1 MSKQSFQPATLE
13 SLARAH
19 GTEALG
25 IVVDIMRDCPN
36 PELRMKAAQ
45 VVLDRGHGKAT
56 QAVIT
61 MPVRQAVATKLYA
74 LSDEELLE
82 LAAEARG
89 KMQMAEGGVPPKE
102 GDPLGL
108 GVGEESPSQPISL
121 APSAMVTKERAASVM
136 ATTER
141 VTTRTAT
148 GKKYKDAIDA
158 DFDEL
163 DVAK

>member
-19 GTEALG
+19 GVEALG
-25 IVVDIMRDCPN
+25 VAVDIMRECPS
-36 PELRMKAAQ
+36 PELRLKAAAL
-45 VVLDRGHGKAT
+45 VLDRGHGKAT

-61 MPVRQAVATKLYA
+61 VPVRQAVATKLYA

-89 KMQMAEGGVPPKE
+89 KMQMAGGGSTPQK
-102 GDPLGL
+102 GDPIGL
-108 GVGEESPSQPISL
+108 GAGAEPPSHAINPAQT
-121 APSAMVTKERAASVM
+121 AMGNIQDAAKF
-136 ATTER
+136 AL
-141 VTTRTAT
+141 T
-148 GKKYKDAIDA
+148 GKWTKRKEEITDA